1 MNKVMQLFMEEQGK
15 IEEAML
21 YDKKASRSMGR
32 RNADLER
39 GQTQKVKFDKH
50 PHDKLSV
57 SLLNK
62 YTKSSRAVGIY

>member
-1 MNKVMQLFMEEQGK
+1 MFMEEQGK

>member
-39 GQTQKVKFDKH
+39 GQLQKVQFDKH
-50 PHDKLSV
+50 AHDKLNLSM
-57 SLLNK
+57 LNK
-62 YTKSSRAVGIY
+62 YTRSHRL